1 MANWWEQSAN
11 PYLGDMA
18 GSITNRVTDN
28 MQRRVLPSI
37 GYGMQAAGGYGNSRQ
52 GVLEANAVKDM
63 NQGLGDSLA
72 GLYGQSYQFD
82 QGNATAQRG
91 QDMNFYTQQRGQDQT
106 GLALGA
112 SLYGAGTTGMWDPI
126 KGATAAYSPWSGLG
140 TETKNTNSGGN
151 WQSALGGLGA
161 GAQFAQNMGWWGSK

>member
-52 GVLEANAVKDM
+52 GVLEANALKDM

-112 SLYGAGTTGMWDPI
+112 SLFGQGVNGPWNPI
-126 KGATAAYSPWSGLG
+126 QNANAAYTPYTGLG
-140 TETKNTNSGGN
+140 TTTQNTQSGGG
-151 WQSALGGLGA
+151 WQGALGGALA
-161 GAQFAQNMGWWGSK
+161 GASLGKQMGWWG